1 MLPKKKAFIGKW
13 IFHPSKPYDLYDEDG
28 SEVDRYA
35 VAVSAKGAAVIYY
48 WTESPERVS
57 GKRFRIFSSLEDA
70 ATDSDLRPAAIE
82 AIEKLGVPVEEL
94 DI

>member
-1 MLPKKKAFIGKW
+1 MYIAGTLSAKKTAFIGKW
-13 IFHPSKPYDLYDEDG
+13 I
-28 SEVDRYA
+28 
-35 VAVSAKGAAVIYY
+35 Y
-48 WTESPERVS
+48 WTESPQRVS

-82 AIEKLGVPVEEL
+82 AIEKIGVPVEEL